1 MAKLNPAVLRSYLGE
16 MAPGHVFDLPYSQ
29 FKALYPPGEPDP
41 FARAALRAFASEC
54 GCDLVQIVAEERYE
68 LRKRA

>member
-1 MAKLNPAVLRSYLGE
+1 MAKLTPEVLRSYLGE